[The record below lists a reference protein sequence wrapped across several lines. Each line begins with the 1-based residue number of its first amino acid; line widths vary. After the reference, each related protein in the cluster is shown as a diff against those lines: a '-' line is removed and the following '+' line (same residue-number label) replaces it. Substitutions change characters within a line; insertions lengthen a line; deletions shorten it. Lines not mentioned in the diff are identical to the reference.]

1 MPSAKSGVLLLHIT
15 YTICSWEYDVKLHM
29 TEITVSVVT
38 DPYLESAAMH
48 GFPNKRRQP
57 SRHDRLIGNNS
68 RDLDIKMVSN
78 L

>member
-1 MPSAKSGVLLLHIT
+1 M
-15 YTICSWEYDVKLHM
+15 KLHM

-48 GFPNKRRQP
+48 GFPNKHRRP
-57 SRHDRLIGNNS
+57 SRHDWLIGNNS